1 MLNNLLCQNFKRNI
15 DNIIQ
20 NSQIPPVMA
29 YYILKDRLNEL
40 QKICN
45 EVLQEEMDKFQS
57 QQEKQKEKND
67 KEEEEAE

>member
-57 QQEKQKEKND
+57 QQEKQKERND